1 MSEQAET
8 AAVGRVP
15 RERLGVAAKIMIV
28 VATLLATVS
37 IFAVWANRQVLDEA
51 NWTRTS
57 TELLG
62 DKAIRGATA
71 TYLTDL
77 IYRNVNVQKEIE
89 KALPDQAQV
98 LAGPA
103 ATALRGVA
111 QDAIDKALQTSVV
124 QAIWEAANKLAI
136 TQVINLVEEGNTGPV
151 NFKGND
157 VKLDLRPAA
166 VDLAGKVG
174 LQDQAQQIPA
184 DAANITVFS
193 SDQIGQYRAI
203 AKFLDGVSL
212 VLPLLTLLLLIG
224 AVAVSAGRRRRALV
238 AVGWSLIVAAIL
250 SVLIRN
256 IAEGPFVDSLA
267 KTDAVRPAVTSTWK
281 IATGMIPSVAWNL
294 VFVAVAIL
302 LAAALAGHHRAAVA
316 IREWAAPWVN
326 ERPGLGYAAG
336 FGLLGLILLWG
347 PIPAT
352 REWLTV
358 LIFIALTGL
367 GIWALERQLLEE
379 YPDATSSAQA
389 ESLRELWERL
399 KGGVSTGVAKGGDAA
414 RQAAGQ
420 VRDRYASATDRGA
433 PAPAP
438 AAAPVPAAV
447 PQRPVVTAPTGA
459 EPAGAEAPTGKIEAP
474 LDVDRLELLERLG
487 KLRDSGILSE
497 DEFAAE
503 KTKILG

>member
-1 MSEQAET
+1 MSDAGT
-8 AAVGRVP
+8 ATNDAANGRDRLSVGV
-15 RERLGVAAKIMIV
+15 KIMLV
-28 VATLLATVS
+28 LATLLATVS
-37 IFAVWANRQVLDEA
+37 IFAVWANRQVLNEA

-57 TELLG
+57 TKLLA
-62 DKAIRGATA
+62 DKEIRGATA

-124 QAIWEAANKLAI
+124 QSIWEAANKLAI
-136 TQVINLVEEGNTGPV
+136 TQVINLVDERNVGPV
-151 NFKGND
+151 NFQGND

-166 VDLAGKVG
+166 VDLAGRVG

-184 DAANITVFS
+184 GAANVTVFS

-203 AKFLDGVSL
+203 ANFLDAVSL
-212 VLPLLTLLLLIG
+212 VLPLLTLLLLAG
-224 AVAVSAGRRRRALV
+224 AVAASAGRRRRALI

-250 SVLIRN
+250 SLLVRN

-267 KTDAVRPAVTSTWK
+267 KTDAVRPAVTSTWQ

-294 VFVAVAIL
+294 VFIAVTLL
-302 LAAALAGHHRAAVA
+302 LAASLAGPRRPAVA
-316 IREWAAPWVN
+316 LREWAAPWLN

-352 REWLTV
+352 REWLSV
-358 LIFIALTGL
+358 LIFILLTGL
-367 GIWALERQLLEE
+367 GIWALERQLREE
-379 YPDATSSAQA
+379 FPDATSSAQA
-389 ESLRELWERL
+389 ESLRELWEKI
-399 KGGVSTGVAKGGDAA
+399 KGGFSTGVTKGSDAA
-414 RQAAGQ
+414 KQAAGQ
-420 VRDRYASATDRGA
+420 VRDRYASATERGA
-433 PAPAP
+433 PSP
-438 AAAPVPAAV
+438 AADPATA
-447 PQRPVVTAPTGA
+447 PQRPVVTAPVGT
-459 EPAGAEAPTGKIEAP
+459 EPAGAEEPTRPIPVPIE
-474 LDVDRLELLERLG
+474 VDRLEVLERLG
-487 KLRDSGILSE
+487 KLRDSGVLSE
-497 DEFAAE
+497 AEFDAE